1 MHERGVGGRRPF
13 IIGCVLLVL
22 TGLAHALG
30 QLAGPAPAGNDTEK
44 TLVELMTTYEFNML
58 GRHLTL
64 MTVMVG
70 FGWMF
75 SVAFLMQGVGG
86 LVLMRGSWND
96 VALVRRLAAL
106 NLIFLVLA
114 LLVAVIF
121 FPQPPIAFIV
131 AAIPCFALAVM
142 HAPRKG

>member
-1 MHERGVGGRRPF
+1 M
-13 IIGCVLLVL
+13 LLVL

-30 QLAGPAPAGNDTEK
+30 QLRGPEMAANDTEQ
-44 TLVELMTTYEFNML
+44 TLLALMTNYEFDML
-58 GRHLTL
+58 GRKLTL

-96 VALVRRLAAL
+96 VALLRRLAVL

-114 LLVAVIF
+114 LLIAVIF
-121 FPQPPIAFIV
+121 FPPPPIAFIM

-142 HAPRKG
+142 HAPRKS